1 MIRNVRGRQNFIT
14 LGISIILIIR
24 TTLDILSWCVDI
36 PVWIV
41 QMRLNRHHA
50 RLNWTSDGYLQL
62 QRLAYVGAGY
72 DNWENCTDNVPV
84 TAGPKKAI

>member
-1 MIRNVRGRQNFIT
+1 MLGVR
-14 LGISIILIIR
+14 IILIIR
-24 TTLDILSWCVDI
+24 TTLVILSWCVDI
-36 PVWIV
+36 LLGVV
-41 QMRLNRHHA
+41 QKRLNRHHA
-50 RLNWTSDGYLQL
+50 RLNWTSDRYLQL